1 MIKVG
6 LNIGNSKISCAVL
19 EIKDNKNIK
28 LLSCESYPSKI
39 IKKNIITNF
48 DELLIEIK
56 SLINESEKKSQTKIN
71 SINLNISTADSIS
84 KYYDS
89 EIGNLNHQITELDI
103 KKAINN
109 SDYFSPNDD
118 FFEIFNN
125 IYGYI
130 LDNSLLFNPP
140 VGNYANYLKI
150 LFYKILIPYKTLNS
164 YKNIID
170 KLNIKI
176 DSYVPSPLSSA
187 LAVLSNDEKMI
198 GSICIDLGH
207 SNTSISIFENGNFIY
222 GDSVLVGS
230 NNITN
235 DIARGVSTTID
246 SAERLKT
253 LYSSLISAPSDEYE
267 IIEVPIISGE
277 YDKFVQIN
285 RLKIN
290 AIVKPRVE
298 ETLEM
303 IWQKLKQNN
312 LHKKQIKNVVLT
324 GGGSQLEGISQYA
337 ELIFSSNVRIGSPKE
352 DIIPDKNLLNASFA
366 DVIGCSLFNPDV
378 FLEKIIDKQGK
389 KQKKQG
395 FKGFFNWLDQYI

>member
-6 LNIGNSKISCAVL
+6 LNIGNSKISCAVV

-39 IKKNIITNF
+39 LKKNIITNF
-48 DELLIEIK
+48 EELLSEIK

-71 SINLNISTADSIS
+71 SINLNIPTVDSIS

-89 EIGNLNHQITELDI
+89 EIDHINNEITELDI

-109 SDYFSPNDD
+109 SDYFAVNEDY
-118 FFEIFNN
+118 FEIFNN

-130 LDNSLLFNPP
+130 LDNNLLFNSP
-140 VGNYANYLKI
+140 VGNYANCLKI

-187 LAVLSNDEKMI
+187 LSVLSNDEKMI

-207 SNTSISIFENGNFIY
+207 SNTSISIFENNNFIY

-277 YDKFVQIN
+277 NDKFIQIN

-290 AIVKPRVE
+290 SIVKPRVE

-324 GGGSQLEGISQYA
+324 GGGAQLEGISQYA
-337 ELIFSSNVRIGSPKE
+337 ELIFSSNVRIGFPKE
-352 DIIPDKNLLNASFA
+352 EIIPDNTLLNSGFA
-366 DVIGCSLFNPDV
+366 DVIGCSLFNPDI
-378 FLEKIIDKQGK
+378 FLDKIIDKQGK
-389 KQKKQG
+389 KQKKLG

>member
-6 LNIGNSKISCAVL
+6 LNIGNSKISCAVI
-19 EIKDNKNIK
+19 EIKDNNNIK

-39 IKKNIITNF
+39 LKKNIITNF
-48 DELLIEIK
+48 DELLSEVR
-56 SLINESEKKSQTKIN
+56 SLINESEKKSHTKIN
-71 SINLNISTADSIS
+71 SINLNIPTVESIS

-89 EIGNLNHQITELDI
+89 EINNINSEITELDI

-109 SDYFSPNDD
+109 SDYFAVKEDY
-118 FFEIFNN
+118 FEILNN

-130 LDNSLLFNPP
+130 LDNNLLFNSP

-176 DSYVPSPLSSA
+176 DSYVPLPLSSA
-187 LAVLSNDEKMI
+187 LAVLSKDEKMI

-207 SNTSISIFENGNFIY
+207 SNTSISIFENNNFIY

-235 DIARGVSTTID
+235 DIARGVSTTLD

-277 YDKFVQIN
+277 NDKFVQIN

-290 AIVKPRVE
+290 SIVKPRVE

-312 LHKKQIKNVVLT
+312 LHKKQIKNLVLT
-324 GGGSQLEGISQYA
+324 GGGAQLEGISQYA
-337 ELIFSSNVRIGSPKE
+337 ELIFSSNVRTGLPKE
-352 DIIPDKNLLNASFA
+352 DIISDKSLINSSFA
-366 DVIGCSLFNPDV
+366 DVIGCSLFNPNT
-378 FLEKIIDKQGK
+378 FLDKNLEKQGK

-395 FKGFFNWLDQYI
+395 YKGFFNWLDQYI

>member
-19 EIKDNKNIK
+19 EIKDEKNIK

-39 IKKNIITNF
+39 LKKNIITNF

-71 SINLNISTADSIS
+71 SINLNILSSDNIS

-89 EIGNLNHQITELDI
+89 EIDNLNNQITELDI

-109 SDYFSPNDD
+109 SDYFSVNDD
-118 FFEIFNN
+118 YFEIFNN

-130 LDNSLLFNPP
+130 LDNNLLFSSPI
-140 VGNYANYLKI
+140 GNYANNLKI
-150 LFYKILIPYKTLNS
+150 LFYKILIPSKTLNS

-170 KLNIKI
+170 RLNIKV
-176 DSYVPSPLSSA
+176 DSFVPTPLASA
-187 LAVLSNDEKMI
+187 LSVLSNDEKMI

-207 SNTSISIFENGNFIY
+207 SNTSISVYENNNFIY

-267 IIEVPIISGE
+267 IIEVPTISGE
-277 YDKFVQIN
+277 NDKFVQIN

-290 AIVKPRVE
+290 SIVKPRVE

-303 IWQKLKQNN
+303 VWQKLKQNN
-312 LHKKQIKNVVLT
+312 LDKKQIKNVVLT

-337 ELIFSSNVRIGSPKE
+337 ELIFSSNVRIGYPKE
-352 DIIPDKNLLNASFA
+352 DIISDKNLLNSSFA
-366 DVIGCSLFNPDV
+366 DVIGCGLFKPDI
-378 FLEKIIDKQGK
+378 FLDKIIEKQGNK
-389 KQKKQG
+389 EKKQG
-395 FKGFFNWLDQYI
+395 IKGFFNWLDRYI

>member
-6 LNIGNSKISCAVL
+6 LNIGNSKISCAVI
-19 EIKDNKNIK
+19 EIKDNNNIK
-28 LLSCESYPSKI
+28 LLACESYPSKI
-39 IKKNIITNF
+39 LKKNIITNF
-48 DELLIEIK
+48 DELLSEVR
-56 SLINESEKKSQTKIN
+56 SLINESEKKSHTKIN
-71 SINLNISTADSIS
+71 SINLNIPTVESIS

-89 EIGNLNHQITELDI
+89 EINNINSEITELDI

-109 SDYFSPNDD
+109 SDYFAVKEDY
-118 FFEIFNN
+118 FEILNN

-130 LDNSLLFNPP
+130 LDNNLLFNSP

-176 DSYVPSPLSSA
+176 DNFVPSPLSSS
-187 LAVLSNDEKMI
+187 LAVLSEDEKMI

-207 SNTSISIFENGNFIY
+207 SNTSISIFENNNFIY

-235 DIARGVSTTID
+235 DIARGVSTTLD

-277 YDKFVQIN
+277 NDKFVQIN

-290 AIVKPRVE
+290 SIVKPRVE
-298 ETLEM
+298 VTREM
-303 IWQKLKQNN
+303 LWQKL
-312 LHKKQIKNVVLT
+312 
-324 GGGSQLEGISQYA
+324 
-337 ELIFSSNVRIGSPKE
+337 
-352 DIIPDKNLLNASFA
+352 
-366 DVIGCSLFNPDV
+366 
-378 FLEKIIDKQGK
+378 
-389 KQKKQG
+389 
-395 FKGFFNWLDQYI
+395 

>member
-6 LNIGNSKISCAVL
+6 LNIGNSKISCAVI
-19 EIKDNKNIK
+19 EIKDNNNIK
-28 LLSCESYPSKI
+28 LLSCVSYPSKI

-48 DELLIEIK
+48 DELLSEVR
-56 SLINESEKKSQTKIN
+56 SLINESEKKSHTKIN
-71 SINLNISTADSIS
+71 SINLNIPTVESIS

-89 EIGNLNHQITELDI
+89 EINNINSEITELDI
-103 KKAINN
+103 RKAINN
-109 SDYFSPNDD
+109 SDYFAVKEDY
-118 FFEIFNN
+118 FEILNN

-130 LDNSLLFNPP
+130 LDNNLFFNSP

-176 DSYVPSPLSSA
+176 DNFVPSPLSSS
-187 LAVLSNDEKMI
+187 LAVLSEDEKMI

-207 SNTSISIFENGNFIY
+207 SNTSISIFENNNFIY

-235 DIARGVSTTID
+235 DIARGVSTTLD

-277 YDKFVQIN
+277 NDKFVQIN

-290 AIVKPRVE
+290 SIVKPRVE

-312 LHKKQIKNVVLT
+312 LDKKQIKNVVLT

-337 ELIFSSNVRIGSPKE
+337 EMIFSSNVRIGFPKE
-352 DIIPDKNLLNASFA
+352 DIISDKSLINSSFS
-366 DVIGCSLFNPDV
+366 DVIGSSLFNPDV
-378 FLEKIIDKQGK
+378 FLDKILDKQGK
-389 KQKKQG
+389 KQKKLG

>member
-6 LNIGNSKISCAVL
+6 LNIGNSKISCAVI
-19 EIKDNKNIK
+19 EIKDNNNIK

-39 IKKNIITNF
+39 LKKNIITNF
-48 DELLIEIK
+48 DELLSEVR
-56 SLINESEKKSQTKIN
+56 SLINESEKKSHTKIN
-71 SINLNISTADSIS
+71 SINLNIPTVESIS

-89 EIGNLNHQITELDI
+89 EINNINSEITELDI

-109 SDYFSPNDD
+109 SDYFAVKEDY
-118 FFEIFNN
+118 FELLNN

-130 LDNSLLFNPP
+130 LDNNLLFNSP

-150 LFYKILIPYKTLNS
+150 LFYKILIPYKTLSS

-176 DSYVPSPLSSA
+176 DNFVPSPLSSS
-187 LAVLSNDEKMI
+187 LAVLSEDEKMI

-207 SNTSISIFENGNFIY
+207 SNTSISIFENNNFIY

-235 DIARGVSTTID
+235 DIARGVSTTLD

-277 YDKFVQIN
+277 NDKFVQIN

-290 AIVKPRVE
+290 SIVKPRVE

-312 LHKKQIKNVVLT
+312 LDKKQIKNVVLT

-337 ELIFSSNVRIGSPKE
+337 EMIFSSNVRIGFPKE
-352 DIIPDKNLLNASFA
+352 DIIPDKSLKWKFGKEMSQECYNRNILNLFS
-366 DVIGCSLFNPDV
+366 
-378 FLEKIIDKQGK
+378 KI
-389 KQKKQG
+389 
-395 FKGFFNWLDQYI
+395 